1 MAETHEKRP
10 YLWVFL
16 GLAVLTAAEVGVAGI
31 EGDILGLTFH
41 QVARVATLV
50 ILAAAKAMLVA
61 LYYMHLR
68 YDKRILA
75 IIGGFP
81 FLLAIVMTLI
91 LLADRTL
98 AGGVAGG

>member
-1 MAETHEKRP
+1 MAEHTAVQHAKRP

-16 GLAVLTAAEVGVAGI
+16 WLAVLTALEVGVAYLQI
-31 EGDILGLTFH
+31 PNLIRISL
-41 QVARVATLV
+41 
-50 ILAAAKAMLVA
+50 LAVMAISKALLVA

-68 YDKRILA
+68 YDKPVLA

-81 FLLAIVMTLI
+81 FFLAILMTLI

-98 AGGVAGG
+98 AGGLAGGAGP